1 MKRLA
6 LLVFAAG
13 LMTSTVAL
21 ADQGARTSDR
31 NEVEQRLRDKAEGK
45 WTYAGKRQDKI
56 RGEAFVA
63 PHGWSRRSYGTGDFI
78 PALFMTNVYFVDA
91 ASLGLPPA
99 AEGRHWVRIGEDVYL
114 VAGRGKVMDVV
125 GGVYF

>member
-31 NEVEQRLRDKAEGK
+31 NEVEQRKRDKAENK
-45 WTYAGKRQDKI
+45 WTYQGKRQD
-56 RGEAFVA
+56 RVHAAAFVA
-63 PHGWSRRSYGTGDFI
+63 PPGWARRSYGVGDFI
-78 PALFMTNVYFVDA
+78 PGLFMRDAYFVDA

-99 AEGRHWVRIGEDVYL
+99 AEGRHWVRVGDDVYL